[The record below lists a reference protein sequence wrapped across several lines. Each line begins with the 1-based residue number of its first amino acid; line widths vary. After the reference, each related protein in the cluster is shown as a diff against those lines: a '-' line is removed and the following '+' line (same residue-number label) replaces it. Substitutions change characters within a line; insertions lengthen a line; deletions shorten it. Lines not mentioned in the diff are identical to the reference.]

1 MIPQDAP
8 RHWSAEAL
16 LNKAQ
21 SYAEVMQSFPRENW
35 EFALW
40 STLSLELLA
49 RAALC
54 TISPTLVAD
63 ANGNWNQ
70 LLYALGI
77 EPKIANFVPR
87 SIGIPEVFVR
97 LQELIPEFTPEL
109 ESICKR
115 HMTKRNE
122 ELHSGATPFVDAGVA
137 SWVPDYYRA
146 CEVLLQSMGDSLE
159 RFLGSDEAGVAVAMI
174 AAANDES
181 AKSIGKAVNAHKMVW
196 DNNSTEEQERL
207 ANLSLTWAIRQSGHR
222 VLCPACNCQA
232 MLSGSAI
239 TPPVRRITDDEITET
254 QEYLPSRF
262 ECVACRLKISGLSQ
276 LSVVGLGDPYNATF
290 TYDIND
296 FYVLEDDY
304 PDYEPDFNDT

>member
-63 ANGNWNQ
+63 AKGNWHQ

-87 SIGIPEVFVR
+87 SIDISDVFVR

-181 AKSIGKAVNAHKMVW
+181 AKSIGKAVNTHKMVW

-207 ANLSLTWAIRQSGHR
+207 ANLSLTWATRQSGHR

-296 FYVLEDDY
+296 FYVPEDDY
-304 PDYEPDFNDT
+304 SDYEADFNET